1 MVSFDMIIDIKFNS
15 ILQKLFEKPFP
26 MFLKQILGAWYDL
39 ECSWLDG
46 AKDRKGGRKLRKTV
60 IPLNAS
66 VLPFKMFRYFY
77 NKL

>member
-1 MVSFDMIIDIKFNS
+1 MVLFDMIIDIKFNS

-26 MFLKQILGAWYDL
+26 MFLKQILGAWYD
-39 ECSWLDG
+39 WYIRG

-66 VLPFKMFRYFY
+66 VLPFKMFRYFC